1 MNNRTSRSVI
11 WICRWSSGY
20 PRPSIHLQRRISET
34 ANYMTINISK
44 SFVRSGRFK
53 KPQKCPWKK
62 EILGGF
68 NKNLIHSRV
77 LSFLL
82 YERTNGFLTFC
93 KNYFPEKFWFL
104 SFGWKTSR
112 PVRVQ
117 NSLNYSIWRTSIKL
131 IWSMSLDIHRNSKW
145 NFGQFQS
152 DAK

>member
-1 MNNRTSRSVI
+1 M
-11 WICRWSSGY
+11 SSGY
-20 PRPSIHLQRRISET
+20 PRPSIGLQRKVSET
-34 ANYMTINISK
+34 SNHMDLNISK
-44 SFVRSGRFK
+44 SFFRSGRFE

-93 KNYFPEKFWFL
+93 KNHFPRKFWFL

-112 PVRVQ
+112 AVRVQ
-117 NSLNYSIWRTSIKL
+117 NYLNYSIWQTRSCIKL
-131 IWSMSLDIHRNSKW
+131 IWSMSLDIHRSSKW
-145 NFGQFQS
+145 NVGQFQS